1 MTTLIRQLRFG
12 LLPIACL
19 GAHVLLTAT
28 LVAQPISGLSLATH
42 QPVPGFTFIADTQT
56 AVPGG
61 TGTFNIFADAK
72 AIEGGQVAFIAFDSG
87 SGSGIYT
94 FQHGVLDVL
103 VDESTVVPGTALT
116 FQTFFDVA
124 IDGGVVAFT
133 GGWPGPGGGCAFN
146 GSEGIFTTL
155 FDGSALVSVENSLTT
170 PYHCFHGIEYQQGT
184 IAVGAGINSV
194 DVIHNHSESIL
205 TTSGGS
211 GGGLNVLADPTTP
224 KPGGGTFAGFDQEIV
239 LDGNAYMLGE
249 IIPNTFGAFAGVYAD
264 RDDGNG
270 LSLVVNQTTAVPSG
284 TGNFSNIAGA
294 DWDGGEAAFV
304 GRDSSNI
311 ALLYAGSAPGNLRAV
326 VTRSTFVPGTSSRFL
341 GISNPLAYQNGVIA
355 FSGFWGGGGQG
366 LFIHRNGAV
375 EAILKKGELLDGN
388 VVEQAFCR
396 TQQMS
401 NRHMLVEVRF
411 QSNPPLSHRALYL
424 VTL

>member
-1 MTTLIRQLRFG
+1 MNTSMTKHPFSFLV
-12 LLPIACL
+12 L
-19 GAHVLLTAT
+19 GALGALFPLAGASS
-28 LVAQPISGLSLATH
+28 AQPITGLSLVAP
-42 QPVPGFTFIADTQT
+42 QPAPGFQFIADTLT

-72 AIEGGQVAFIAFDSG
+72 AIEGGKVAFIAYDSG

-94 FQHGVLDVL
+94 FEHGVLDVL
-103 VDESTVVPGTALT
+103 VDENTLVPGTALN
-116 FQTFFDVA
+116 FQTFFDVS

-146 GSEGIFTTL
+146 GSEGIFTAL
-155 FDGSALVSVENSLTT
+155 FDGSALVSVADSLTT
-170 PYHCFHGIEYQQGT
+170 PYHCFHGIEFHQGT
-184 IAVGAGINSV
+184 IAAGAGINPV
-194 DVIHNHSESIL
+194 DLIHNHSEAVVVD
-205 TTSGGS
+205 SGS
-211 GGGLNVLADPTTP
+211 GLNVLADPTTP
-224 KPGGGTFAGFDQEIV
+224 KPGGGTFVGFDQEIV
-239 LDGNAYMLGE
+239 LDGNAYLLGE
-249 IIPNTFGAFAGVYAD
+249 IIPNTIGAIAGLYAD

-270 LSLVVNQTTAVPSG
+270 LSLVANQATPVPG
-284 TGNFSNIAGA
+284 GAGNFSNLAGA

-311 ALLYAGSAPGNLRAV
+311 ALLYAGSAPGNLRTV
-326 VTRSTFVPGTSSRFL
+326 VTRSTQVPGTGFNFL
-341 GISNPLAYQNGVIA
+341 GISNPIAYENGVIA

-366 LFIHRNGAV
+366 LFLHRNGAV
-375 EAILKKGELLDGN
+375 EAVLKKGDLLDGH

-396 TQQMS
+396 TRQLTAA
-401 NRHMLVEVRF
+401 RMLIEVRF